1 MSQQERRLVRL
12 VWRGP
17 GGENYERLLSQ
28 GETRIGRANDNDICL
43 FSDTKASRH
52 HVIIVVQGTAVYVR
66 DLTSLNGTFLND
78 TRLSIDPMA
87 LRDRDMLV
95 VGSTQF
101 RVRLPNTG
109 ELERDLDFAAMSAAP
124 DDADDDLDA
133 PMTLA
138 TDSGGLD
145 LGPAAQG
152 RIYQSGRIT
161 VIELGGVI
169 EVACALPLQ
178 AAFEEI
184 VASKPGG
191 VLVDLTHTTSI
202 DSAGLVAFVRL
213 TRQCQ
218 FSNIYLCLA
227 GVRPA
232 VRSVLA
238 VTRTG
243 SLFWMADTVEA
254 GLRVLKETRQSA
266 RQ

>member
-1 MSQQERRLVRL
+1 MMSQQERRLVRL

-17 GGENYERLLSQ
+17 GGGNYERLLSQ

-87 LRDRDMLV
+87 VRDRDLLV

-124 DDADDDLDA
+124 DDRDDDLDA

-145 LGPAAQG
+145 LGPEAQG

-161 VIELGGVI
+161 VIELGGGI
-169 EVACALPLQ
+169 ED
-178 AAFEEI
+178 
-184 VASKPGG
+184 PGG
-191 VLVDLTHTTSI
+191 VAGDDGDRIRRRYRSRVRFPVASRVRRNRRQQTGRRISGFDAHDL
-202 DSAGLVAFVRL
+202 D
-213 TRQCQ
+213 
-218 FSNIYLCLA
+218 
-227 GVRPA
+227 
-232 VRSVLA
+232 
-238 VTRTG
+238 
-243 SLFWMADTVEA
+243 
-254 GLRVLKETRQSA
+254 
-266 RQ
+266 

>member
-1 MSQQERRLVRL
+1 MSQQERRPVRL

-52 HVIIVVQGTAVYVR
+52 HAIVVVQGTAVYVR
-66 DLTSLNGTFLND
+66 DLTSLNGTFLNEA
-78 TRLSIDPMA
+78 RLSIDPMA
-87 LRDRDMLV
+87 LRDRDLLV

-101 RVRLPNTG
+101 RVRLPNAG
-109 ELERDLDFAAMSAAP
+109 ELDRELDLAALSTL
-124 DDADDDLDA
+124 DDGDDELDA

-138 TDSGGLD
+138 TEGGGLD
-145 LGPAAQG
+145 LGPSAQG

-184 VASKPGG
+184 VAGKPGG
-191 VLVDLTHTTSI
+191 MLVDLTHTTSI
-202 DSAGLVAFVRL
+202 DSAGLGAFVRL

-218 FSNIYLCLA
+218 FSNIHLCLA

-254 GLRVLKETRQSA
+254 GLKVLKETRQ
-266 RQ
+266 

>member
-1 MSQQERRLVRL
+1 MSQQERRFVRL

-52 HVIIVVQGTAVYVR
+52 HAIIVVQGKAVYVR

-78 TRLSIDPMA
+78 SRLSIDPMA

-124 DDADDDLDA
+124 DDRDDDLDA

-138 TDSGGLD
+138 TDSGGVD
-145 LGPAAQG
+145 LGPAAKG
-152 RIYQSGRIT
+152 RIYLNGRIT
-161 VIELGGVI
+161 VVELGGII
-169 EVACALPLQ
+169 EIACALPLQ

-191 VLVDLTHTTSI
+191 ILVDLTHTTSI
-202 DSAGLVAFVRL
+202 DSAGLGAFVRL

-218 FSNIYLCLA
+218 FFNIHLCLA

-238 VTRTG
+238 VARTG